1 MMKSIRAFKS
11 IRHAYVSSETALQEF
26 GSIKPAA
33 DRHARSL
40 HQAIVASAASIP
52 ADDLIE
58 NKAPINEEEQAIR
71 NEVDIELTDLS
82 STSSTATTLAANSV
96 SSSWSAGSTSN
107 SSANTESISTTVSVQ
122 EDAWTFEIGRL
133 AKLADGACSL
143 QSGSTTVLT
152 TVASA
157 PGFFFN
163 RRDLRSIPF
172 IVDYREKLYAVGRIP
187 GTYNKREGAPKEHE
201 MLAARRLERALRP
214 LLPRGYSYATQI
226 TASVLSADGSADPEV
241 LAINAAS
248 AALAVSDIPWG
259 GPLGAARVAW
269 VNEKLVIN
277 PKPSDI
283 NEDKAELSL
292 LVAATEESIVMLEA
306 SGSIITEEKFIEAL
320 RAGVAAAR
328 QVLPAQRELQ
338 KARNRGKRVAELAGA
353 DPAAGRRV
361 TEDIREAADRI
372 LRSSDLGCAPRNQAL
387 IAAKSAITETMRAAG
402 CWRAEFARVPGSG
415 TVTNSD
421 IEHAFS
427 AVLGSTMRSL
437 VIQEGFRPDGR
448 GPIDLRPFK
457 IEAEHVPVVHGSAVI
472 DAGDTQALCTATVGN
487 ISEMQRIE
495 SLLGGDDSKR
505 LFVHYSLPDFAL
517 VEGVGRSGM
526 SGGPLIR
533 HEMDRSSF
541 IERALLPVL
550 PSEDKFPFSVRVNA
564 EALAADG
571 GSGTVAV
578 CGSAVSMHD
587 AGVPL
592 SSLVAAVS
600 VGMMSEGGTWNGEP
614 EKWPRDQQRPPMGQY
629 ELITDPIGLEIS
641 QGDMELRVAGTAGGI
656 TACQLDV
663 QIPGGVPL
671 EVVEEALKRA
681 KVARI
686 RVLSAMEEALPSSSL
701 SGGSGG
707 KIGDATT
714 AATAKN
720 AAMFGTLRI
729 PTTSI
734 GAVIGREGS
743 VLRGI
748 EATHGAKVNIGDGG
762 VLTIFAPSTAQF
774 KSACAALRAAAGDTL
789 EQGAVYTGKVV
800 GVKDFGAFIQ
810 IPGCD
815 MRALLHISEI
825 APERIRAVE
834 DVLQMGDSVKVV
846 FLGRDNR
853 GMLKV
858 SRKAALAMKDNSSS
872 SSEGKEQSAGAL
884 E

>member
-1 MMKSIRAFKS
+1 MRQLANSLRALKS
-11 IRHAYVSSETALQEF
+11 IRHAYVSFEPALQEF

-40 HQAIVASAASIP
+40 HQALVASAAGIP
-52 ADDLIE
+52 ADILPED
-58 NKAPINEEEQAIR
+58 KAPVNEEEQAIR
-71 NEVDIELTDLS
+71 NEVDVELADLA
-82 STSSTATTLAANSV
+82 STSSTAAVLAANSV
-96 SSSWSAGSTSN
+96 SSSWSAGAFSSFSTNTAPISN
-107 SSANTESISTTVSVQ
+107 TVAV
-122 EDAWTFEIGRL
+122 EDDTWTFEIGRL
-133 AKLADGACSL
+133 AKLADGSCSL
-143 QSGSTTVLT
+143 RSGSTTVLT

-163 RRDLRSIPF
+163 RRDLRSVPF
-172 IVDYREKLYAVGRIP
+172 LVDYREKLYAVGRIP

-214 LLPRGYSYATQI
+214 LLPRGYSYATKI
-226 TASVLSADGSADPEV
+226 TASVLSADGAADPEV

-269 VNEKLVIN
+269 INEKLVIN

-283 NEDKAELSL
+283 NEDQAELSL

-306 SGSIITEEKFIEAL
+306 SGKIISEEKFIEAL

-328 QVLPAQRELQ
+328 HFLPVQKDLQ
-338 KARNRGKRVAELAGA
+338 KSRNRGKRVAELAGA

-361 TEDIREAADRI
+361 SEVAREAADSI
-372 LRSSDLGCAPRNQAL
+372 LRSSDLGCAPRTQAL
-387 IAAKSAITETMRAAG
+387 IAAKSKIIETMRAAG

-415 TVTNSD
+415 CVTNSD
-421 IEHAFS
+421 VEHAFS

-437 VIQEGFRPDGR
+437 VIQEGLRPDGR

-457 IEAEHVPVVHGSAVI
+457 IEADHVPVVHGSAVI
-472 DAGDTQALCTATVGN
+472 DAGDTQALCTATIGN

-517 VEGVGRSGM
+517 VEGVERSGI
-526 SGGPLIR
+526 SGGPLVR

-550 PSEDKFPFSVRVNA
+550 PSEDKFPFSVRLNA
-564 EALAADG
+564 ETLAADG
-571 GSGTVAV
+571 GSGTAAV
-578 CGSAVSMHD
+578 CGSAVAMTD

-592 SSLVAAVS
+592 RSLVAAVS
-600 VGMMSEGGTWNGEP
+600 VGMVSQGGAWNGEP
-614 EKWPRDQQRPPMGQY
+614 ENWPEDERRPPLGQY
-629 ELITDPIGLEIS
+629 ELITDPIGLENS
-641 QGDMELRVAGTAGGI
+641 LGDMELRVAGTADGI

-663 QIPGGVPL
+663 QIPGGLPL
-671 EVVEEALKRA
+671 EVVEEAMKRA

-686 RVLSAMEEALPSSSL
+686 RALGAMEDALQSSSH
-701 SGGSGG
+701 SGG
-707 KIGDATT
+707 KNRETT
-714 AATAKN
+714 VADKN

-729 PTTSI
+729 PMTSI
-734 GAVIGREGS
+734 GAVIGKEGS

-748 EATHGAKVNIGDGG
+748 EAASGAKVNIGDGG
-762 VLTIFAPSTAQF
+762 ILTIFAPTTAQF
-774 KSACAALRAAAGDTL
+774 ESARAALRAAAGDTL
-789 EQGAVYTGKVV
+789 EQGTLYTGKVV

-825 APERIRAVE
+825 APQRIRAVE
-834 DVLQMGDSVKVV
+834 DVVKVGDSVEVV

-858 SRKAALAMKDNSSS
+858 SRKAALAMNNSSSVSS
-872 SSEGKEQSAGAL
+872 SSEISGAIDQ
-884 E
+884 

>member
-1 MMKSIRAFKS
+1 MRHLANSLRALKS
-11 IRHAYVSSETALQEF
+11 IRHAYVSFEPALQEF

-40 HQAIVASAASIP
+40 HQALVASAAGIP
-52 ADDLIE
+52 ADILPED
-58 NKAPINEEEQAIR
+58 KAPVNEEEQAIR
-71 NEVDIELTDLS
+71 NEVDVDLADLA
-82 STSSTATTLAANSV
+82 STSSTAAVLAANSV
-96 SSSWSAGSTSN
+96 SSSWSAGAFSSFSTNTAPISN
-107 SSANTESISTTVSVQ
+107 TVAV
-122 EDAWTFEIGRL
+122 EDDTWTFEIGRL
-133 AKLADGACSL
+133 AKLADGSCSL
-143 QSGSTTVLT
+143 RSGSTTVLT

-163 RRDLRSIPF
+163 RRDLRSVPF
-172 IVDYREKLYAVGRIP
+172 LVDYREKL
-187 GTYNKREGAPKEHE
+187 
-201 MLAARRLERALRP
+201 
-214 LLPRGYSYATQI
+214 
-226 TASVLSADGSADPEV
+226 ADGAADPEV

-269 VNEKLVIN
+269 INEKLVIN

-283 NEDKAELSL
+283 NEDQAELSL

-306 SGSIITEEKFIEAL
+306 SGKIISEEKFIEAL

-328 QVLPAQRELQ
+328 HFLPVQKDLQ
-338 KARNRGKRVAELAGA
+338 KSRNRGKRVAELAGA

-361 TEDIREAADRI
+361 SEVAREAADSI
-372 LRSSDLGCAPRNQAL
+372 LRSSDLGCAPRTQAL
-387 IAAKSAITETMRAAG
+387 IAAKSKIIETMRAAG

-415 TVTNSD
+415 CVTNSD
-421 IEHAFS
+421 VEHAFS

-437 VIQEGFRPDGR
+437 VIQEGLRPDGR

-457 IEAEHVPVVHGSAVI
+457 IEADHVPVVHGSAVI
-472 DAGDTQALCTATVGN
+472 DAGDTQALCTATIGN

-517 VEGVGRSGM
+517 VEGVERSGI
-526 SGGPLIR
+526 SGGPLVR

-550 PSEDKFPFSVRVNA
+550 PSEDKFPFSVRLNA
-564 EALAADG
+564 ETLAADG
-571 GSGTVAV
+571 GSGTAAV
-578 CGSAVSMHD
+578 CGSAVAMTD

-592 SSLVAAVS
+592 RSLVAAVS
-600 VGMMSEGGTWNGEP
+600 VGMVSQGGAWNGEP
-614 EKWPRDQQRPPMGQY
+614 ENWPEDERRPPLGQY
-629 ELITDPIGLEIS
+629 ELITDPIGLENS
-641 QGDMELRVAGTAGGI
+641 LGDMELRVAGTADGI

-663 QIPGGVPL
+663 QIPGGLPL
-671 EVVEEALKRA
+671 EVVEEAMKRA

-686 RVLSAMEEALPSSSL
+686 RALGAMEDALQSSSH
-701 SGGSGG
+701 SGG
-707 KIGDATT
+707 KNRETT
-714 AATAKN
+714 VADKN

-729 PTTSI
+729 PMTSI
-734 GAVIGREGS
+734 GAVIGKEGS

-748 EATHGAKVNIGDGG
+748 EAASGAKVNIGDGG
-762 VLTIFAPSTAQF
+762 ILTIFAPTTAQF
-774 KSACAALRAAAGDTL
+774 ESARAALRAAAGDTL
-789 EQGAVYTGKVV
+789 EQGTLYTGKVV

-825 APERIRAVE
+825 APQRIRAVE
-834 DVLQMGDSVKVV
+834 DVVKVGDSVEVV

-858 SRKAALAMKDNSSS
+858 SRKAALAMNNSSSVSS
-872 SSEGKEQSAGAL
+872 SSEISGAIDQ
-884 E
+884 

>member
-1 MMKSIRAFKS
+1 MLKG
-11 IRHAYVSSETALQEF
+11 IRHAYVSFEPALQEF
-26 GSIKPAA
+26 ASNKPAA

-40 HQAIVASAASIP
+40 HKAIVASAAGIP
-52 ADDLIE
+52 ADLVPE
-58 NKAPINEEEQAIR
+58 EKTPVNEEEQAIR
-71 NEVDIELTDLS
+71 NEVDVELNDLS
-82 STSSTATTLAANSV
+82 STPSIAATLIANSV
-96 SSSWSAGSTSN
+96 SSSSSWSAGDTSN
-107 SSANTESISTTVSVQ
+107 SSINTEPVSTAVSMQ
-122 EDAWTFEIGRL
+122 EDTWTFEIGRL
-133 AKLADGACSL
+133 AKLADGACSVR
-143 QSGSTTVLT
+143 SGSTTVLT

-283 NEDKAELSL
+283 NDDQAELSL

-306 SGSIITEEKFIEAL
+306 SGRIVSEEKFIEAL
-320 RAGVAAAR
+320 RAGVDAAR
-328 QVLPAQRELQ
+328 QLLPAQKALQ
-338 KARNRGKRVAELAGA
+338 KARNKGKRVAELAGA

-361 TEDIREAADRI
+361 SEEAREAADSI
-372 LRSSDLGCAPRNQAL
+372 LRSSDLGCASRTQAL
-387 IAAKSAITETMRAAG
+387 IAAKAAIIETMRAAG

-415 TVTNSD
+415 CVTNSD
-421 IEHAFS
+421 VEHAFS

-437 VIQEGFRPDGR
+437 VIQEGLRPDGR
-448 GPIDLRPFK
+448 GPIDLRRVK
-457 IEAEHVPVVHGSAVI
+457 IEADHVPVVHGSSVI

-495 SLLGGDDSKR
+495 SLLGGDDGKR

-517 VEGVGRSGM
+517 VEGVARSGM
-526 SGGPLIR
+526 SGGPLLR

-578 CGSAVSMHD
+578 CGSAVAMTD

-600 VGMMSEGGTWNGEP
+600 VGLMSEGGTWNGEP
-614 EKWPRDQQRPPMGQY
+614 EKWLQDEQRPPLGQY
-629 ELITDPIGLEIS
+629 ELITDPTGLEIS

-671 EVVEEALKRA
+671 EVIEEALKRA

-686 RVLSAMEEALPSSSL
+686 RVLGTMEEALPNYSHSV
-701 SGGSGG
+701 GHP
-707 KIGDATT
+707 KIGDTT
-714 AATAKN
+714 ATAAAGTDKN
-720 AAMFGTLRI
+720 AAKYGTLRI
-729 PTTSI
+729 PMTSI
-734 GAVIGREGS
+734 GAVIGKEGS

-748 EATHGAKVNIGDGG
+748 EAVNGAKVNIGDGG

-774 KSACAALRAAAGDTL
+774 ESARAALRAAAGDTL
-789 EQGAVYTGKVV
+789 EPGTVYTGKVV
-800 GVKDFGAFIQ
+800 GLKDFGAFIQ

-815 MRALLHISEI
+815 MRALLHISEM
-825 APERIRAVE
+825 AQQRIRAVE
-834 DVLQMGDSVKVV
+834 DVVKVGDLVKVV
-846 FLGRDNR
+846 FLGRDHR

-858 SRKAALAMKDNSSS
+858 SRKAALTMNMDSSS
-872 SSEGKEQSAGAL
+872 SLEEGKEDGGL
-884 E
+884 